1 MYPMDTLLQD
11 RERYHGEEIGPPMI
25 EKLHKVFRIVRKNI
39 AKQSEENRNR
49 RNKGIKSES
58 FNVGDAVYVY
68 NNKRAH
74 KLQPRWLNG
83 YVIVKKPS
91 EFSFE
96 VIDQLTQRTV
106 KVHARN
112 LRKAYP
118 NEVWVKAHQ
127 PLKDKRKQRARYV
140 MTPSDN
146 DSSGSSSDA
155 VTSSGPSG
163 LNTDELRERLRRM
176 RGQTVK
182 DNRQT
187 ESMDSDEMR
196 KRLRRLRDDGDDR
209 VKEGQIRTLK
219 PRSDPIWNPFPR
231 QGPLNSGSSQQP
243 SKSSPLGGPYRQVE
257 HFTSLMSDSH
267 DDSKVDEGLAKQ
279 SQTGEYTE
287 SGEAWENIPLD
298 KRQETNKQ
306 VIKGGHPSTTDSE
319 DIP

>member
-1 MYPMDTLLQD
+1 MQ
-11 RERYHGEEIGPPMI
+11 
-25 EKLHKVFRIVRKNI
+25 I
-39 AKQSEENRNR
+39 A
-49 RNKGIKSES
+49 
-58 FNVGDAVYVY
+58 YVHEY
-68 NNKRAH
+68 YART
-74 KLQPRWLNG
+74 Q
-83 YVIVKKPS
+83 
-91 EFSFE
+91 E
-96 VIDQLTQRTV
+96 VIDQLTQRTF
-106 KVHARN
+106 KVNARN

-127 PLKDKRKQRARYV
+127 PLKDKRKRRARYV

-279 SQTGEYTE
+279 SQSGEYTE

-306 VIKGGHPSTTDSE
+306 VINGGHPATTDSE